1 MLHLLLAL
9 ALAVACG
16 DSTGPDGDG
25 NGNGNGN
32 GDGSVTLAVQE
43 VASGLTRP
51 VHLAAPAGDARL
63 FVVEQ
68 AGRIRIVQNG
78 QLLATPFLDITS
90 IVRSTGNEQ
99 GLFSVAFHPQY
110 GGNGFFY
117 VNYTDVNGDTRVAR
131 YTVSGDPNVADL
143 GSQKIILGVAQP
155 AGNHN
160 GGQLAFGPD
169 NMLYVGMGDGGGGG
183 DQFGNGQNLNTLLG
197 ALLRI
202 DVDGGDPYAV
212 PPDNPFGDEIWGFGL
227 RNPWRFSFDAASAD
241 ASQRRIYIADV
252 GQNSWEEV
260 SVAPANSAARNYG
273 WNIMEGTHCFQ
284 SAGCNQTGLTLPVIE
299 YATGSEGCS
308 VIGGFVYRGAAIPEI
323 VGHYFYSDW
332 CAGWLRSFRYDGTQA
347 ADRQEWNVGDLG
359 NVLSF
364 GVDGAGELYILSQN
378 GRVYRLVK
386 AS

>member
-1 MLHLLLAL
+1 MIHLLLAL
-9 ALAVACG
+9 ALVIACG
-16 DSTGPDGDG
+16 DGTGPDGGNGDG
-25 NGNGNGN
+25 NGNGD
-32 GDGSVTLAVQE
+32 GDVTLAVQE
-43 VASGLTRP
+43 VASGLSRP
-51 VHLAAPAGDARL
+51 VHLAAPSGDARL

-68 AGRIRIVQNG
+68 PGRIRIVQNG

-110 GGNGFFY
+110 SSNGFFY
-117 VNYTDVNGDTRVAR
+117 VNYTNTNGDTRVAR
-131 YTVSGDPNVADL
+131 FTVSASPNVADP
-143 GSQKIILGVAQP
+143 GSQKIILAVAQP

-183 DQFGNGQNLNTLLG
+183 DQFGNGQNLGTLLG

-202 DVDGGDPYAV
+202 NVDGGDPYAV

-227 RNPWRFSFDAASAD
+227 RNPWRFSFDAASFD
-241 ASQRRIYIADV
+241 ASQHRIYIGDV
-252 GQNSWEEV
+252 GQSTWEEV
-260 SVAPANSAARNYG
+260 NVAPANSAARNYG
-273 WNIMEGTHCFQ
+273 WNVMEGNDCFQ
-284 SAGCNQTGLTLPVIE
+284 AATCNQTGLTLPVIQ

-308 VIGGFVYRGAAIPEI
+308 VIGGHVYRGAAIPE
-323 VGHYFYSDW
+323 VQGHYFYSDW
-332 CAGWLRSFRYDGTQA
+332 CGGWLRSLRYDGAQA
-347 ADRQEWNVGDLG
+347 VDRQEWNVGDLG

-364 GVDGAGELYILSQN
+364 GLDGGGELYVLSQN